1 MRQFTR
7 REFTLRLAATG
18 VTAAATALGP
28 IVPAYGAAAG
38 RVVVVGGGFG
48 GATCVNYLRRYAP
61 HSAITLVEPKTQ
73 YVTCPFSNTVLGGFN
88 DMQFITHGYESLKTR
103 RGCTVVNDR
112 VTAVDPVASIVRLQ
126 GGGTLAYDRLVMA
139 PGIRFLWDRIEGHSE
154 AASAT
159 IPHAWMGGEQTRILQ
174 KQLQVMADGGVVVIA
189 VPRKPFRAPPASLER
204 ASLIA
209 YYLSVNKAKSKVL
222 LLDPNDDE
230 PKLELF
236 RQAWADLYPGMIER
250 VGGAAA
256 EVVRVDVARRVLYT
270 NGGDAHSGA
279 VVNLVPPQRAAEPLG
294 GGGLADGDGWCPV
307 DQRTFECTR
316 HKNVYVIGDACVA
329 GDLPKTG
336 FAANVEAKTCAA
348 AIAASFNGST
358 LPPAMY
364 NTAFYSLVN
373 PKYAVSEASLYRLT
387 NGRIVKVI
395 EGVSDAGAIKR
406 IRLKEAEYAAGWYK
420 SITSEMF
427 AL

>member
-1 MRQFTR
+1 MKQLTR
-7 REFTLRLAATG
+7 REFTRRLAAI
-18 VTAAATALGP
+18 TAAAAAGLGP
-28 IVPAYGAAAG
+28 IMRAHGAASA

-61 HSAITLVEPKTQ
+61 QLAITLVEPKAR
-73 YVTCPFSNTVLGGFN
+73 YVTCPFSNTVLGGLN
-88 DMQFITHGYESLKTR
+88 DLEFITYDYESLKSR

-112 VTAVDPVASIVRLQ
+112 VTAVDPVAGTVRLQ
-126 GGGTLAYDRLVMA
+126 GGGTLQFDRLVMA
-139 PGIRFLWDRIEGHSE
+139 PGIRFLWNRIEGHSE

-159 IPHAWMGGEQTRILQ
+159 IPHAWTGGEQTRILL
-174 KQLQVMADGGVVVIA
+174 KQLQDMADGGLVIIA
-189 VPRKPFRAPPASLER
+189 APRKPFRAPAASLER

-209 YYLSVNKAKSKVL
+209 NYLLLSKPKSKVL

-236 RQAWADLYPGMIER
+236 RKAWTELYPGIIER
-250 VGGAAA
+250 VGGTAA
-256 EVVRVDVARRVLYT
+256 EVVRVDVARRILYT
-270 NGGDAHSGA
+270 NGGDAHPGA
-279 VVNLVPPQRAAEPLG
+279 VINLIPPQRAAEIMG
-294 GGGLADGDGWCPV
+294 GGGLADSEGWCPV
-307 DQRTFECTR
+307 DQQTFQCKG
-316 HKNVYVIGDACVA
+316 HKNVYVIGDACLA

-336 FAANVEAKTCAA
+336 FAANLEGKTCAA
-348 AIAASFNGST
+348 AIAASFNGGT
-358 LPPAMY
+358 LPPATY
-364 NTAFYSLVN
+364 NTAFYSLVS
-373 PKYAVSEASLYRLT
+373 PKYAVSEAAMYRLT
-387 NGRIVKVI
+387 NGRIVKVV